1 MAARRKPRG
10 NRGIVRRQR
19 SVRRAV
25 PSVRDGSKIKDN
37 KSYELDKFDGLCVR
51 DGGKIKDG
59 KSYGIK
65 MP

>member
-1 MAARRKPRG
+1 M
-10 NRGIVRRQR
+10 RRQR

-25 PSVRDGSKIKDN
+25 RTVRDGSKIKDN

-59 KSYGIK
+59 KSGGIK

>member
-1 MAARRKPRG
+1 M
-10 NRGIVRRQR
+10 RRQQ
-19 SVRRAV
+19 SARRAV

-37 KSYELDKFDGLCVR
+37 KSYELDKFDGLSVR

-59 KSYGIK
+59 KSGGIK